1 MHMGFL
7 LMILIKY
14 KIVVCKAIATA
25 LAKLGLDFSLHGIFH
40 CLIRD
45 KGISLAIAIG
55 KLD

>member
-1 MHMGFL
+1 MGFL